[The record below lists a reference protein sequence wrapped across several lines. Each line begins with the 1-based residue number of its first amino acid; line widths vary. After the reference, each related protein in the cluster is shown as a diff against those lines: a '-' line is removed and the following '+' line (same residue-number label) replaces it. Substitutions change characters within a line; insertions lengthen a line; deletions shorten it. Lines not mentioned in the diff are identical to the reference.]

1 MNNRLTFL
9 PVSIEHAPLCARLE
23 SLCFDSEVFDESMIR
38 SLLST
43 PFVFGYLAI
52 LNEEPIGYALC
63 SKGGDE
69 GDLLTIAVLPET
81 RGKGYG
87 EALLNEMIKEAK
99 HQNIE
104 KIFLEVR
111 PSNTSAIKLYK
122 KHGATQVGI
131 RKNYYSIAGSNMKED
146 ALVMELNL

>member
-1 MNNRLTFL
+1 
-9 PVSIEHAPLCARLE
+9 
-23 SLCFDSEVFDESMIR
+23 MIR

-43 PFVFGYLAI
+43 PYVFGYLAI

-81 RGKGYG
+81 RGNGYG
-87 EALLNEMIKEAK
+87 EALLEEMIKEASLQK
-99 HQNIE
+99 IK

-122 KHGATQVGI
+122 KHGATQVGV
-131 RKNYYSIAGSNMKED
+131 RKNYYSVVGSNLKED
-146 ALVMELNL
+146 ALVMEIKF

>member
-9 PVSIEHAPLCARLE
+9 PVSIEHAPLCARLD
-23 SLCFDSEVFDESMIR
+23 SLCFDTEVFDESMIR

-43 PFVFGYLAI
+43 PFVFGYLAT

-99 HQNIE
+99 LQHIE

-122 KHGATQVGI
+122 KHGAKKVGI
-131 RKNYYSIAGSNMKED
+131 RKNYYSVANSTEKED
-146 ALVMELNL
+146 ALVMELKL